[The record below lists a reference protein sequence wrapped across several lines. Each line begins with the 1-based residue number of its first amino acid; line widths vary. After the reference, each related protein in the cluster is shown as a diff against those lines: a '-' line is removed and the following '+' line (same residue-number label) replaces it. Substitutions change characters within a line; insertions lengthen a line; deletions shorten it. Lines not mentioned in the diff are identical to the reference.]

1 MRSPDRIFKRLLRLF
16 PAEFRGDFGDDMTR
30 TFRDQHHDTVAHGG
44 GMGLIRLWW
53 ETLVGIV
60 RTAPQEHLDL
70 LRQDVRYGIRNLWRS
85 PGFAIVAIAA
95 LAAGIAANIA
105 VFSIVNGVLLS
116 ALPYRDPG
124 RLVLVFEQVPDV
136 EQRFDFAAPDYEVF
150 RRAARS
156 FSDVAAYRN
165 ASYELSGIAQSERIV
180 AARVSP
186 SLFTV
191 LGVSPI
197 LGRALSEDDDRQ
209 GARVAVLSASL
220 WSSAFGRDPS
230 IVGRTIALDR
240 QPYTIVG
247 VLPDRFEFPQRGG
260 TSNSDPAALFV
271 PIAFSPFELGNFG
284 GMYNNTLIARLK
296 LGVTIE
302 QARAEMASTV
312 RAVVD
317 AYPAQLTELAKRL
330 SLPIFPFNEEI
341 VGRTRRLLMVLMGA
355 VGIVLLI
362 GCADVANLMLTRAG
376 SRQRELAIRTALGA
390 SPARVVRQLLTEGF
404 VLAALGGA
412 AGLLLAYWVMGVLLS
427 LAGETLPRATAI
439 GFDGRVV
446 AFAVLLALITPL
458 LFGVAP
464 ALRAALGTTA
474 ESLKDASR
482 GTTAGRTRHRML
494 SSLVVAQ
501 FALALILSVGA
512 GLLVRSFARLISTDP
527 GFRAEQVVSVAATL
541 PAGRYTTGQ
550 QVKAFYQDVVGKA
563 RGIPGVT
570 SAGAGNDLPLHV
582 LERRGFQPDASARV
596 IPPLS
601 RITAN
606 TWTEGG
612 YFQSLGIPLER
623 GRFFTDADGASGE
636 RVIIIS
642 KSLANTL
649 WPGQDAV
656 GRQLAWGIETSHGP
670 WKTIVGVVGD
680 VKQSTLDT
688 PTVAQT
694 YVPLAQV
701 PEEEVADTITGI
713 FRTVN
718 LVARSD
724 RDGDAV
730 MADLRGVI
738 QRLDSALPIAK
749 AQTLTDLVGESTR
762 PQRFS
767 MTVVSL
773 FALVALALAGI
784 GIYGVLASVVA
795 QQRHEIGVR
804 MALGATTRDV
814 LSRVLRQAFM
824 LMAVGVGIGVVGALA
839 LTRWMS
845 SLLYEIRPSDAPTFL
860 ASALVLA
867 ALAFVASV
875 APAWRATRVDPLIA
889 LREE

>member
-1 MRSPDRIFKRLLRLF
+1 MRPDRIFKRLLRLF

-30 TFRDQHHDTVAHGG
+30 TFHDQHHDTVVHGG

-53 ETLVGIV
+53 ETLAGIIT
-60 RTAPQEHLDL
+60 TAPREHLDL

-95 LAAGIAANIA
+95 LAVGIAANIA

-116 ALPYRDPG
+116 ALPYDEPS
-124 RLVLVFEQVPDV
+124 RLVLVFEKVPDV
-136 EQRFDFAAPDYEVF
+136 EQRFEFAAPDYEVF
-150 RRAARS
+150 RRSARS
-156 FSDVAAYRN
+156 FSGMAAYRN

-186 SLFTV
+186 SLFAV

-197 LGRALSEDDDRQ
+197 LGRALTEDDDRQ

-230 IVGRTIALDR
+230 IVGRAIALDR
-240 QPYTIVG
+240 QSYTIVG

-260 TSNSDPAALFV
+260 TSNSEPAALFV
-271 PIAFSPFELGNFG
+271 PIAFSPFELRNFG

-296 LGVTIE
+296 PGVTVE
-302 QARAEMASTV
+302 QARAEMSSAV
-312 RAVVD
+312 RSVVD
-317 AYPAQLTELAKRL
+317 AYPAELTELAQKL
-330 SLPIFPFNEEI
+330 TLPIVPFNEEI

-376 SRQRELAIRTALGA
+376 GRQRELAIRTALGA

-412 AGLLLAYWVMGVLLS
+412 AGLLLAYWTMGVLLS
-427 LAGETLPRATAI
+427 LAGETLPRVTAI

-446 AFAVLLALITPL
+446 AFAILLALITPL

-582 LERRGFQPDASARV
+582 LERRSFQPDASARV

-612 YFQSLGIPLER
+612 YFQALGIPLER
-623 GRFFTDADGASGE
+623 GRFFTDADSASSE
-636 RVIIIS
+636 RVIIIN

-649 WPGQDAV
+649 WPDQDAV
-656 GRQLAWGIETSHGP
+656 GRQLAWGIESSHGP
-670 WKTIVGVVGD
+670 WKRIVGVVGD

-688 PTVAQT
+688 PTVAQA

-701 PEEEVADTITGI
+701 PEEEVADTITGM

-718 LVARSD
+718 LVAHSD

-730 MADLRGVI
+730 MADLRGAI
-738 QRLDSALPIAK
+738 QGLDSALPIAK
-749 AQTLTDLVGESTR
+749 AQKLTDLVGESTR

-773 FALVALALAGI
+773 FAVVALALAGI

-795 QQRHEIGVR
+795 QQRHEIGLR

-814 LSRVLRQAFM
+814 LSRVLRQAFV
-824 LMAVGVGIGVVGALA
+824 LMAIGVGIGVVGALG